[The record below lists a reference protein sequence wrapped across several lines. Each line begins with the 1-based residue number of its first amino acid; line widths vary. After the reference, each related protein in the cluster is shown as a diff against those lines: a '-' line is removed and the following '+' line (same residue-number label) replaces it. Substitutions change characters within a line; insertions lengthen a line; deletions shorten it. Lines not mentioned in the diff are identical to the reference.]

1 MRTRSRSLVQG
12 QALQGWPPAAL
23 ARLRGA
29 LGAAAETPPPDAA
42 LGYEGAF
49 PFLAGMAA
57 DEDAAPCDPAAAGTN
72 PPRR

>member
-1 MRTRSRSLVQG
+1 MRTRSLSLVQG

-29 LGAAAETPPPDAA
+29 LGAAAETMPPDTA

-49 PFLAGMAA
+49 PFLAVTVA
-57 DEDAAPCDPAAAGTN
+57 DEGAAPGDQAAAGTN
-72 PPRR
+72 PA